1 MTDGTTGGTTDG
13 SADGAARGPG
23 GPTDGAAR
31 GTAETTPAGTTR
43 PTPGVRAPGLLA
55 SRNPRLYYAGLIVS
69 QIGTNT
75 QLVALGWFTY
85 QLSHN
90 ALALG
95 VVTAAPIFTMLLFSQ
110 VGGLAADRF
119 PPRRV
124 LLCTHSLLAL
134 LTLLLSM
141 LARSGSLAVWHL
153 VVGALCVGTIN
164 AIGLP
169 TEQVFVSEVAGDALL
184 RRAVTLNN
192 VILNLS
198 LVVGSSLAGPLM
210 GAVGLGGVM
219 LLNGLSYL
227 TMLTALLLVRPAQ
240 LQVRPRRTGGR
251 PRVRSA
257 WGYVW
262 HSPGLTLLL
271 LVIGTVGLFGTSLPS
286 LLLLLTSTELT
297 AQAGAYGILLAVIS
311 VGSLVG
317 GWLTWR
323 TNVVLG
329 TVLVGS
335 LLLGVLELA
344 TSAMP
349 SLLTLGLVL
358 LPVGVVSLVLRA
370 GLLSLAQL
378 QTLPEFRGRVMA
390 IFQLVYRAG
399 WFLGTL
405 AATWVAQTWGPRPAI
420 ALGGAAVTLVVAA
433 IVLVMTASRAMSVS
447 LVGRRGPRVSIALV
461 PEPEGRH
468 RRPPRHLAAD
478 S

>member
-1 MTDGTTGGTTDG
+1 MTDGTTDG
-13 SADGAARGPG
+13 SAHGTGDAT
-23 GPTDGAAR
+23 TDGTV
-31 GTAETTPAGTTR
+31 GTTPGE
-43 PTPGVRAPGLLA
+43 RAPGLLG
-55 SRNPRLYYAGLIVS
+55 SRNPRLYYAGLVVS

-85 QLSHN
+85 QLSHS
-90 ALALG
+90 ALVLG
-95 VVTAAPIFTMLLFSQ
+95 VVTAAPILTMLLFSQ

-134 LTLLLSM
+134 LALLLGL
-141 LARSGSLAVWHL
+141 LAHSGSLAVWHL
-153 VVGALCVGTIN
+153 VVSALCVGSIN

-198 LVVGSSLAGPLM
+198 LVVGSSVVGPLM
-210 GAVGLGGVM
+210 GAVGLGGVI

-240 LQVRPRRTGGR
+240 LHVRPRRAGGR
-251 PRVRSA
+251 PRVRDA
-257 WGYVW
+257 WGYLR

-286 LLLLLTSTELT
+286 LLLLLTSGELT
-297 AQAGAYGILLAVIS
+297 EQAGAYGILLAVIS

-317 GWLTWR
+317 AWLTWR
-323 TNVVLG
+323 TKVVLG

-335 LLLGVLELA
+335 LLLGILELA
-344 TSAMP
+344 TAAMP

-358 LPVGVVSLVLRA
+358 LPVGAVSLVLRA

-405 AATWVAQTWGPRPAI
+405 AASWVAQTWGPRPAI
-420 ALGGAAVTLVVAA
+420 AWGGVAVTLVVAV
-433 IVLVMTASRAMSVS
+433 IILVMTVFRAMSVS
-447 LVGRRGPRVSIALV
+447 LDARRVPRVRIVLT

-468 RRPPRHLAAD
+468 RRPPRHMAAD

>member
-1 MTDGTTGGTTDG
+1 MTDGTTGGTAPGTGAAAPGATTDG
-13 SADGAARGPG
+13 T
-23 GPTDGAAR
+23 TDA
-31 GTAETTPAGTTR
+31 PS
-43 PTPGVRAPGLLA
+43 GVRAPGLLS
-55 SRNPRLYYAGLIVS
+55 SRNPRLYYAGLVVS
-69 QIGTNT
+69 QTGTNT

-90 ALALG
+90 ALVLG

-134 LTLLLSM
+134 LALLLGL
-141 LARSGSLAVWHL
+141 LAHSGSLAVWHL
-153 VVGALCVGTIN
+153 VVSALCVGSIN

-210 GAVGLGGVM
+210 GAVGLGGVV

-227 TMLTALLLVRPAQ
+227 TMLAALLLIRPARLHVRP
-240 LQVRPRRTGGR
+240 PRTGGR
-251 PRVRSA
+251 PRVRGA
-257 WGYVW
+257 WGYVR

-286 LLLLLTSTELT
+286 LLLLLTSSELT
-297 AQAGAYGILLAVIS
+297 GQAGAYGILLAVIS
-311 VGSLVG
+311 VGSLIGAV
-317 GWLTWR
+317 LTWR
-323 TNVVLG
+323 TKIVLG

-335 LLLGVLELA
+335 LLLGILELA
-344 TSAMP
+344 TAAMP
-349 SLLTLGLVL
+349 SLLTLALVL
-358 LPVGVVSLVLRA
+358 LPVGAVSLVLRA

-405 AATWVAQTWGPRPAI
+405 AASWAAQTWGPRPAI
-420 ALGGAAVTLVVAA
+420 AWGGAAVTVVVAV
-433 IVLVMTASRAMSVS
+433 IVLVMTVFRAMSVS
-447 LVGRRGPRVSIALV
+447 LVARRVPRVSIALA

>member
-1 MTDGTTGGTTDG
+1 MTDGTTGGTAGGTDD
-13 SADGAARGPG
+13 AAPDG
-23 GPTDGAAR
+23 TV
-31 GTAETTPAGTTR
+31 GTS
-43 PTPGVRAPGLLA
+43 PGLLA

-90 ALALG
+90 AIVLG

-119 PPRRV
+119 PPHRV

-134 LTLLLSM
+134 LALLLGL
-141 LARSGSLAVWHL
+141 LAYSGSLAVWHL
-153 VVGALCVGTIN
+153 VVSALCVGSIN

-210 GAVGLGGVM
+210 GALGLGGVV

-240 LQVRPRRTGGR
+240 LHARPPRTGGR
-251 PRVRSA
+251 PRVRGA
-257 WGYVW
+257 WGYVR
-262 HSPGLTLLL
+262 HSPGLVLLL

-286 LLLLLTSTELT
+286 LLLLLTSSELT
-297 AQAGAYGILLAVIS
+297 GQAGAYGILLAVIS
-311 VGSLVG
+311 VGSLIG
-317 GWLTWR
+317 AWLTWR
-323 TNVVLG
+323 TKVVLG

-335 LLLGVLELA
+335 LLLGILELVTA
-344 TSAMP
+344 AMP

-358 LPVGVVSLVLRA
+358 LPVGMVSLILRA

-420 ALGGAAVTLVVAA
+420 AWGGAAVTLAVAA
-433 IVLVMTASRAMSVS
+433 IVVVMTAFRAMSVS
-447 LVGRRGPRVSIALV
+447 LVARRVPRVSIALA

-468 RRPPRHLAAD
+468 RRPPRHLAAEA
-478 S
+478 

>member
-1 MTDGTTGGTTDG
+1 MTNESTDE
-13 SADGAARGPG
+13 
-23 GPTDGAAR
+23 PTD
-31 GTAETTPAGTTR
+31 E
-43 PTPGVRAPGLLA
+43 PTDQPAPGLL
-55 SRNPRLYYAGLIVS
+55 SFRNARLYYTGLIVS
-69 QIGTNT
+69 QTGTNT
-75 QLVALGWFTY
+75 QLVALGWYTY
-85 QLSHN
+85 QLSHD
-90 ALALG
+90 ALVLG

-119 PPRRV
+119 RPRRV
-124 LLCTHSLLAL
+124 LLCSHSLLAL
-134 LTLLLSM
+134 SALLLGL
-141 LARSGSLAVWHL
+141 LAYSGSLEVWHL
-153 VVGALCVGTIN
+153 VVSALCVGSIN

-169 TEQVFVSEVAGDALL
+169 TEQVFVSEMAGDALL

-198 LVVGSSLAGPLM
+198 LVVGSAVALPLL
-210 GAVGLGGVM
+210 GALGLGGVV

-227 TMLTALLLVRPAQ
+227 TMFTALVLVRPAQ
-240 LQVRPRRTGGR
+240 LHTRPRRVAGR
-251 PRVRSA
+251 PRVLGA
-257 WGYVW
+257 WGYVR

-286 LLLLLTSTELT
+286 LLLLLTADEFPER
-297 AQAGAYGILLAVIS
+297 AGAYGVLLGVIS

-323 TNVVLG
+323 ADVVLG

-335 LLLGVLELA
+335 VLLGMLELA
-344 TSAMP
+344 TAAMP
-349 SLLTLGLVL
+349 SLLTLGTVL
-358 LPVGVVSLVLRA
+358 LPVGAVSLVLRA

-378 QTLPEFRGRVMA
+378 QTMPEFRGRVVA

-405 AATWVAQTWGPRPAI
+405 GASWVAQTWGPRTAI
-420 ALGGAAVTLVVAA
+420 ALGGAAVTAVVLVV
-433 IVLVMTASRAMSVS
+433 VLVMTASRAMSVS
-447 LVGRRGPRVSIALV
+447 LITRRVPRVSIALA

-478 S
+478 I

>member
-1 MTDGTTGGTTDG
+1 MTDRTKG
-13 SADGAARGPG
+13 R
-23 GPTDGAAR
+23 
-31 GTAETTPAGTTR
+31 TPDSVGDA
-43 PTPGVRAPGLLA
+43 TPGVRAPGLLA
-55 SRNPRLYYAGLIVS
+55 SRNQRLYYAGLIVS
-69 QIGTNT
+69 QVGTNT

-85 QLSHN
+85 QRSHS
-90 ALALG
+90 ALVLG
-95 VVTAAPIFTMLLFSQ
+95 LVTAAPIFTMVLFSQ
-110 VGGLAADRF
+110 VGGLTADRF

-134 LTLLLSM
+134 LALLLGLLSY
-141 LARSGSLAVWHL
+141 SGSLEVWHL
-153 VVGALCVGTIN
+153 VVSALCVGSIN

-169 TEQVFVSEVAGDALL
+169 TEQVFISEVAGDSLL

-198 LVVGSSLAGPLM
+198 LVVGSSLAGPLI
-210 GAVGLGGVM
+210 GTVGLGGVV

-227 TMLTALLLVRPAQ
+227 TMFTALLLVRPAQ
-240 LQVRPRRTGGR
+240 LHVRPRRAGAR

-262 HSPGLTLLL
+262 HSPSLTLLL

-286 LLLLLTSTELT
+286 LLLLLTARELT
-297 AQAGAYGILLAVIS
+297 GQARAYGILLAVIS
-311 VGSLVG
+311 VGSLIG

-323 TNVVLG
+323 TNVRLG
-329 TVLVGS
+329 TVLMSS
-335 LLLGVLELA
+335 LLLGILELA
-344 TSAMP
+344 TAAMP

-358 LPVGVVSLVLRA
+358 LPVGAVSLALRA

-405 AATWVAQTWGPRPAI
+405 AATWVAQMWGPRTAI

-433 IVLVMTASRAMSVS
+433 IILVMTAFRAMSVS
-447 LVGRRGPRVSIALV
+447 LAARRLPRVSLALT
-461 PEPEGRH
+461 PDPEGRH
-468 RRPPRHLAAD
+468 RRPPPYMAAD
-478 S
+478 F